1 MKKIMA
7 LVLAAMLLLG
17 CCSFAA
23 AEEAPEGYP
32 AIIEGLDFNGQ
43 DVYIYDWYSTGTR
56 DENPTEEQQLTYD
69 YWDWLEE
76 TYNVNIIE
84 TALSDWN
91 NQAAELQNFVMNKNP
106 EGKLAIIGISGGFAG
121 PAVKNDLYM
130 PWTYGLDKGQFNE
143 ATVQFMTK
151 DGVCYGVT
159 MGPAVE
165 PRQGVFFNK
174 RILEEAN
181 IDWNELYDLQASGD
195 WTWAKME
202 EYMDKV
208 QRDIDNDGELD
219 VYALTGNGDDVTVAL
234 VCSNEAD
241 FYKYND
247 AGKLVPAI
255 DSDEMKEALET
266 RIAWGNKYM
275 RPNEAW
281 DDYQRFWPEGN
292 VAFMIG
298 QSYEG
303 FNADSLVGQAGDWGC
318 VAVPMGPNAK
328 RYTSAADNNVFG
340 VPNVYD
346 EATSPKLQQ
355 IYTLYRMPTPGT
367 EEEVEEG
374 EQDLSW
380 ATQYYGRGCDDRAIE
395 ETYAM
400 MRQVA
405 NATIMNYN
413 KIGDRNSSIT
423 EVTWHLGDG
432 TPAEIAE
439 AAWGPFQQRCDVYNG
454 DKTQEEVDAENAA
467 AAEAAAAEA
476 AAEEAPAE

>member
-1 MKKIMA
+1 MKKIIA

-23 AEEAPEGYP
+23 AEEVPEGYP
-32 AIIEGLDFNGQ
+32 AIIEGLDFGGA
-43 DVYIYDWYSTGTR
+43 DVYFYDWWSDDTR
-56 DENPTEEQQLTYD
+56 SDDPSEDQQLQYD
-69 YWDWLEE
+69 YQDWLME
-76 TYNVNIIE
+76 TYHVKVHLQ
-84 TALSDWN
+84 ALSDWAGN
-91 NQAAELQNFVMNKNP
+91 PTELANMVANKDNS
-106 EGKLAIIGISGGFAG
+106 KLCIVGISSGFAG
-121 PAVKNDLYM
+121 APLANGLYM
-130 PWTYGLDKGQFNE
+130 PWTYGLDLGVFTD
-143 ATVQFMTK
+143 ATVDCRAK

-159 MGPAVE
+159 MGAAVE

-181 IDWNELYDLQASGD
+181 IDWNELYDLQASGE

-234 VCSNEAD
+234 VVSNEAD

-303 FNADSLVGQAGDWGC
+303 FNGNSTINQVADEWGF
-318 VAVPMGPNAK
+318 VATPKGPRAN

-346 EATSPKLQQ
+346 EETALKLEQLF
-355 IYTLYRMPTPGT
+355 TLWAMPTPGT
-367 EEEVEEG
+367 DE
-374 EQDLSW
+374 DAW
-380 ATQYYGRGCDDRAIE
+380 AT
-395 ETYAM
+395 
-400 MRQVA
+400 
-405 NATIMNYN
+405 NY
-413 KIGDRNSSIT
+413 
-423 EVTWHLGDG
+423 
-432 TPAEIAE
+432 
-439 AAWGPFQQRCDVYNG
+439 
-454 DKTQEEVDAENAA
+454 
-467 AAEAAAAEA
+467 
-476 AAEEAPAE
+476 

>member
-1 MKKIMA
+1 MKKIIA

-23 AEEAPEGYP
+23 AEEVPEGYP
-32 AIIEGLDFNGQ
+32 AIIEGLDFGGA
-43 DVYIYDWYSTGTR
+43 DVYFYDWWSDDTR
-56 DENPTEEQQLTYD
+56 SDDPSEDQQLQYD
-69 YWDWLEE
+69 YQDWLME
-76 TYNVNIIE
+76 TYHVKVHLQ
-84 TALSDWN
+84 ALSDWAGN
-91 NQAAELQNFVMNKNP
+91 PTELANMVANKDNS
-106 EGKLAIIGISGGFAG
+106 KLCIVGISSGFAG
-121 PAVKNDLYM
+121 APLANGLYM
-130 PWTYGLDKGQFNE
+130 PWTYGLDLGVFND
-143 ATVQFMTK
+143 ATVDFMTK

-159 MGPAVE
+159 MGAAVE

-181 IDWNELYDLQASGD
+181 IDWNELYDLQASGE

-234 VCSNEAD
+234 VVSNEAD

-303 FNADSLVGQAGDWGC
+303 FNGNSTINQVADEWGF
-318 VAVPMGPNAK
+318 VATPKGPRAN

-346 EATSPKLQQ
+346 EETALKLEQLF
-355 IYTLYRMPTPGT
+355 TLWAMPTPGT
-367 EEEVEEG
+367 DE
-374 EQDLSW
+374 DAW
-380 ATQYYGRGCDDRAIE
+380 ATNYYALTDDRAIE

-400 MRQVA
+400 LRKGE
-405 NATIMNYN
+405 NATILKFNL
-413 KIGDRNSSIT
+413 IGDRNSSIT
-423 EVTWHLGDG
+423 EITWNLGGG
-432 TPAEIAE
+432 TPAEIIE
-439 AAWGPFQQRCDVYNG
+439 AALPAFQGRCDVFNG
-454 DKTQEEVDAENAA
+454 DKTQEEVDAEKA
-467 AAEAAAAEA
+467 AAEAAAAAE
-476 AAEEAPAE
+476 AEEAPAEEGAGE